1 MDTEKKEKKFMLDEH
16 FIRLFPDIAIGVLAV
31 GGIRKGEEISEE
43 EKEKIR
49 LFLANANEEAK
60 KFLTSQVISENKI
73 PALWRAAY
81 KKFPGKK
88 GARCS
93 IEALLKRVL
102 HGNPVPSIAPTVD
115 ITNGISLKYGF
126 PIGAEN
132 MDAFC
137 GDLHLGV
144 MQGGEP
150 FPPLGEETEDAALT
164 GEVAYYDGCGVVCRC
179 FNWRDGKRTA
189 VTKDTVNE
197 FIAMECI
204 EPERTGE
211 LKEAMEELALLLERH
226 TGARICASGIVT
238 AGNREMVISA
248 HDDL

>member
-1 MDTEKKEKKFMLDEH
+1 M
-16 FIRLFPDIAIGVLAV
+16 
-31 GGIRKGEEISEE
+31 
-43 EKEKIR
+43 
-49 LFLANANEEAK
+49 
-60 KFLTSQVISENKI
+60 ISENKI

-102 HGNPVPSIAPTVD
+102 HGNSVPSIAPTVD

-132 MDAFC
+132 LDAFC

-144 MQGGEP
+144 MKGGEP
-150 FPPLGEETEDAALT
+150 FLPLGDEGEDAPLA
-164 GEVAYYDGCGVVCRC
+164 GEVAYYDDCGVVCRC
-179 FNWRDGKRTA
+179 FNWRDGRRTA
-189 VTKDTVNE
+189 VTENTVNE

-204 EPERTGE
+204 EPERIGE
-211 LKEAMEELALLLERH
+211 LKLAMEELAMLLERH

-238 AGNREMVISA
+238 AAKKEMVIFA
-248 HDDL
+248 P

>member
-132 MDAFC
+132 MDA
-137 GDLHLGV
+137 
-144 MQGGEP
+144 
-150 FPPLGEETEDAALT
+150 
-164 GEVAYYDGCGVVCRC
+164 
-179 FNWRDGKRTA
+179 
-189 VTKDTVNE
+189 
-197 FIAMECI
+197 CI
-204 EPERTGE
+204 
-211 LKEAMEELALLLERH
+211 
-226 TGARICASGIVT
+226 
-238 AGNREMVISA
+238 
-248 HDDL
+248 